1 MGFQDKMVY
10 PHTKKVKLKTIQG
23 EIRDNIN
30 IKKIIKTATVKQA
43 VSHSCHT
50 IRLHQG
56 VLLPVGV
63 SGPDEESGSHELQ
76 GS

>member
-30 IKKIIKTATVKQA
+30 IKKNHKNGNCKAGGFPLMPHDTPSSRCT
-43 VSHSCHT
+43 
-50 IRLHQG
+50 
-56 VLLPVGV
+56 P
-63 SGPDEESGSHELQ
+63 SGWCERPR
-76 GS
+76 